1 MSMIGELIGLAFGV
15 LLCIYIYMRLAEGP
29 RQSPEEARVKPT
41 SSGKLHYSKVHD
53 SGFFDG
59 ASEDY
64 SEALNRTRQMG
75 GA

>member
-1 MSMIGELIGLAFGV
+1 MIEFVVVGFSIILGLYVA
-15 LLCIYIYMRLAEGP
+15 MRLSGRP
-29 RQSPEEARVKPT
+29 RRSPTEADVRAT
-41 SSGKLHYSKVHD
+41 STGKLHYSKVHD

-64 SEALNRTRQMG
+64 SEALSRNRQFG